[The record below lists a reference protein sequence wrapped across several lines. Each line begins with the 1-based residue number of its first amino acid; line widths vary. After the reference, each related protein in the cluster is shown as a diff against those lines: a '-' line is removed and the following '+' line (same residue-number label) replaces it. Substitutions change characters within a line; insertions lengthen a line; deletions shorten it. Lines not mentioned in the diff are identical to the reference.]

1 MRSSGQG
8 LRSFLFDV
16 YFLSNADHLVCTFTS
31 NVGRV
36 AYELMMLKSP
46 DTHQNVRSLDIH
58 YVSFDLNLKRI
69 AVLSHKSQE
78 LELSKGVFLYK
89 VVRDRFYLGYN
100 HDGFVTMKLLEND
113 RIISVPSYKTK
124 DIF

>member
-46 DTHQNVRSLDIH
+46 DTCQNVRSLDIH

-78 LELSKGVFLYK
+78 FELSKGVLLYK
-89 VVRDRFYLGYN
+89 VVKDRFYLGYN